1 MSVNNQSIKRL
12 VLVSILAAI
21 AYVLMFIAF
30 PILPFVSFLKLDF
43 SDLPILLGLFTL
55 GPVAAIE
62 ITALKLFLYWL
73 TNGFSMIQL
82 IGLSSSLVVSLIFIG
97 VFYLFRKDVQSK
109 TLKQYIPVIV
119 SALILMVVMS
129 ILNYFV
135 FLPLYIKLL
144 GFNLGQSIS
153 KMVITGIAPFNLIKG
168 LVVGIVFVLIFNRL
182 KVKDL

>member
-12 VLVSILAAI
+12 VLISILAAI

-55 GPVAAIE
+55 GPVAALE
-62 ITALKLFLYWL
+62 ITVLKLFLYWL
-73 TNGFSMIQL
+73 TTGFSVIQL
-82 IGLSSSLVVSLIFIG
+82 VGLSSSLVVSAIFIG
-97 VFYLFRKDVQSK
+97 IYYFFRQDIQSK
-109 TLKQYIPVIV
+109 TFKQFIPVVITAIV
-119 SALILMVVMS
+119 LMIVMS

-144 GFNLGQSIS
+144 GFDLGYSVS
-153 KMVITGIAPFNLIKG
+153 KLVLIGIAPFNLIKG
-168 LVVGIVFVLIFNRL
+168 LVEGIFFVLIFNRL
-182 KVKDL
+182 KMKDL